1 MKVGAARIQ
10 ETQNVTNP
18 EAQERAMYTQMR
30 IGTAVVLA
38 ALTAT
43 GAAAETY
50 KKYGSEAGWDI
61 YVTEG
66 QDRGCLISKNLTGD
80 TQFQMGIVP
89 AAEAR
94 GYLALYT
101 KADAEVGTGEKI
113 SVLFDVDGQK
123 FTGEATG
130 AQMMEGYKGAY
141 VWVDNPEFIYD
152 LAKKETLTITPAGR
166 DPIVLS
172 LAGTDAALKAL
183 RACQEAQ

>member
-1 MKVGAARIQ
+1 MH
-10 ETQNVTNP
+10 
-18 EAQERAMYTQMR
+18 TQMGIR
-30 IGTAVVLA
+30 AAAVVAVLI
-38 ALTAT
+38 AT

-66 QDRGCLISKNLTGD
+66 QDRGCLIARNLTED

-94 GYLALYT
+94 GYLALYS
-101 KADAEVGTGEKI
+101 KEGAEVGAGEEI
-113 SVLFDVDGQK
+113 SVLFDIDGQQ
-123 FTGEATG
+123 FSGEATG
-130 AQMMEGYKGAY
+130 RQMMDGYKGAY
-141 VWVDNPEFIYD
+141 VWVNNLDFIYD
-152 LAKKETLTITPAGR
+152 LAKKKTLTITPKGR

>member
-1 MKVGAARIQ
+1 
-10 ETQNVTNP
+10 
-18 EAQERAMYTQMR
+18 MYTQMSFC
-30 IGTAVVLA
+30 TAVVFA
-38 ALTAT
+38 VLTAT

-50 KKYGSEAGWDI
+50 KKYGSESGWDI

-66 QDRGCLISKNLTGD
+66 QDRGCLISRNLTDD

-89 AAEAR
+89 EAEAR

-101 KADAEVGTGEKI
+101 KAGAQVFTGEQI
-113 SVLFDVDGQK
+113 SVLFDVDGQQ

-130 AQMMEGYKGAY
+130 RQMMDGYEGAY

-152 LAKKETLTITPAGR
+152 LAKKKTLTVTPAGR

-172 LAGTDAALKAL
+172 LAGTDAALKLL
-183 RACQEAQ
+183 RKCQEAQ

>member
-1 MKVGAARIQ
+1 MQQEFAMKPSLHRVRVVETRTSIRI
-10 ETQNVTNP
+10 
-18 EAQERAMYTQMR
+18 
-30 IGTAVVLA
+30 AVVFTILA
-38 ALTAT
+38 TA

-61 YVTEG
+61 YITDG
-66 QDRGCLISKNLTGD
+66 QNRGCLMTKNLDED

-101 KADAEVGTGEKI
+101 KAGAAIDAGQKL
-113 SVLFDVDGQK
+113 SVLFDVDGQQ
-123 FTGEATG
+123 FSGEATG
-130 AQMMEGYKGAY
+130 REMMEGYKGAY
-141 VWVDNPEFIYD
+141 AWVNNPEFIYD
-152 LAKKETLTITPAGR
+152 LAKKYTLTITPSGR

-172 LAGTDAALKAL
+172 LAGTDAALNTL